1 MENNKNSLLRFL
13 AGLALLSVGLFLLFN
28 RVHVGPNGFGWG
40 RLSFFGFFSMP
51 SGLVFV
57 PFIIGIVWMFASD
70 SLVAKFFTGI
80 SVLFIIAAIVMNT
93 TFWLDRMTMFDWLL
107 ILIMI
112 FGGGGMVASILFRE
126 PKADEERNKAK
137 TEAEMYKT
145 IAEVET
151 RKAKDLEKEL
161 KALKENVNDRN
172 A

>member
-40 RLSFFGFFSMP
+40 RLSFFGLFSMP

-93 TFWLDRMTMFDWLL
+93 TFWLDRMT
-107 ILIMI
+107 IMI